1 MAKKLSI
8 DFIPIEHLNNTT
20 LNERVEL
27 IIKRIKDKKIIII
40 NSMFNP
46 EEEAVLIKKT
56 MENINKSFPG
66 IEICS
71 LSTIDLNKDN
81 RLITRIRESIINLL
95 TGGKRGITVIG
106 PAKIVKKIKREPD
119 HISLLT
125 K

>member
-1 MAKKLSI
+1 MAKKISI
-8 DFIPIEHLNNTT
+8 DFIPMEHLSNAT
-20 LNERVEL
+20 LDERVEL
-27 IIKRIKDKKIIII
+27 IIKRIKEKKIIII
-40 NSMFNP
+40 NSRFKP

-66 IEICS
+66 IELCS
-71 LSTIDLNKDN
+71 LSTIELKQDN